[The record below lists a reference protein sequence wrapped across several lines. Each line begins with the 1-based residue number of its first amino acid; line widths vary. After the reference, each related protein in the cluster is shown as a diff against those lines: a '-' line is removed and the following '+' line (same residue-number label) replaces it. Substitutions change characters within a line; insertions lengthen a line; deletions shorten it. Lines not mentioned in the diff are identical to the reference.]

1 MTAVAS
7 PAHAYRTPRIN
18 GRQTYLRAVR
28 SEWSKLT
35 TLRST
40 WVTSAMVLFIT
51 VGLGVAIITSYAGRP
66 VDPSMVDAPVAGAVP
81 EIWHNLVIGASIAQ
95 LVVACLGALMVTGE
109 YSSGQ
114 IRSTLAAVP
123 RRGHAFW
130 AKALVVSGF
139 SFGLGIISSLLIW
152 ALASLMPDVPAISPI
167 SEHFLPYAL
176 GVSVLYAFVALMSL
190 GYGYLFRSTAGAI
203 ATVLSLMFVINI
215 PLGLASTQWKWAE
228 IAANLSLMQV
238 TQHVASPL
246 PSEYPSVG
254 LEWYQTHTT
263 ALIAFAVWV
272 IVPTVAGW
280 LTFLRRDA

>member
-1 MTAVAS
+1 MTTLDYS
-7 PAHAYRTPRIN
+7 HAALSAPRIA
-18 GRQTYLRAVR
+18 GRQTFLRATR
-28 SEWSKLT
+28 SEWAKLAS
-35 TLRST
+35 LRST
-40 WVTSAMVLFIT
+40 WVTSAMVLLID
-51 VGLGVAIITSYAGRP
+51 VGLGVAIIASYAGRP
-66 VDPSMVDAPVAGAVP
+66 ADPNMASGLVTGSDPA
-81 EIWHNLVIGASIAQ
+81 IWHNLILGAVFAQ

-139 SFGLGIISSLLIW
+139 AFSLGIISSLLIW
-152 ALASLMPDVPAISPI
+152 AIASLMPDVPAISPI

-176 GVSVLYAFVALMSL
+176 GVSVLYTFVALMSL

-215 PLGLASTQWKWAE
+215 PLGLASNQWKWAE

-246 PSEYPSVG
+246 PSEYPSVD

-280 LTFLRRDA
+280 FAFLRRDA